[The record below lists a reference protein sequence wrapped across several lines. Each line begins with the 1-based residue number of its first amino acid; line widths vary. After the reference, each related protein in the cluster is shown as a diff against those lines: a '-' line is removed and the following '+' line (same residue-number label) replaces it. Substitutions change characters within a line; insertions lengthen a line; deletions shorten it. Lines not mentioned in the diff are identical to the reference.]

1 MKIRN
6 GFVTNSSSSSFI
18 IAFKDR
24 SEAKESIR
32 KAIEENP
39 PRDYS
44 WSGLTEEE
52 MIEKTI
58 EYMMRG
64 IDDGAISIENIK
76 IELVDELK
84 SRARWKFFYSTRNF
98 DYEYLDTDEYKEK
111 EQKYIEERMAELL
124 PKLENMGFLTYPSFS
139 DNDGCIGSYIEHT
152 IAPSLKETLCS
163 FSHH

>member
-24 SEAKESIR
+24 NEAKESIR
-32 KAIEENP
+32 KAIKENP

-44 WSGLTEEE
+44 WSGLTEKE

-64 IDDGAISIENIK
+64 IDDGAISIEDIK

-98 DYEYLDTDEYKEK
+98 DYEYLDTDEV
-111 EQKYIEERMAELL
+111 MGCELCH
-124 PKLENMGFLTYPSFS
+124 KKQSSKTR
-139 DNDGCIGSYIEHT
+139 CINGHFVCDECHT
-152 IAPSLKETLCS
+152 SGMDEIISISLLMMTE
-163 FSHH
+163 